1 MGNTLDHGA
10 SRVTHGLEGSSVA
23 ALDPPPFSLEDGASG
38 EHDGLKVRTPLL
50 YVPFLMRDERTVYR
64 LNTLTEFPM
73 VVLAWIGHQPDP
85 TSHQHDAF
93 CGLAKFLIQMDVYT
107 MDKLGLP
114 CNHRSVR
121 DQADIFRERIPQR
134 FGPSFAIIRDH
145 GCLELLTSDADRD
158 DGARDAGDERS
169 TRGQKRD

>member
-1 MGNTLDHGA
+1 
-10 SRVTHGLEGSSVA
+10 
-23 ALDPPPFSLEDGASG
+23 
-38 EHDGLKVRTPLL
+38 
-50 YVPFLMRDERTVYR
+50 MRDERTVYR

-169 TRGQKRD
+169 TRGQKRDRHLVHVHIAARTCASIPLWCPHEGAYSEQALAVSKRLEPHIPLRHHLALV